1 MSAHTPGPW
10 MVGGPFP
17 GVSVC
22 HETDAGDW
30 ETPPTWE
37 PICIIDH
44 STKGPQ
50 NPQALADARLIAE
63 SPTLLA
69 LLKECLANSPGRT
82 SDWRARVEKSIARAE
97 GRQP

>member
-1 MSAHTPGPW
+1 MSGYTPGPW
-10 MVGGPFP
+10 EVGQDDSELEPA
-17 GVSVC
+17 VM
-22 HETDAGDW
+22 AGDYYVA
-30 ETPPTWE
+30 TA
-37 PICIIDH
+37 H
-44 STKGPQ
+44 FGMKGDESMGQ
-50 NPQALADARLIAE
+50 DMAVANARVIAE